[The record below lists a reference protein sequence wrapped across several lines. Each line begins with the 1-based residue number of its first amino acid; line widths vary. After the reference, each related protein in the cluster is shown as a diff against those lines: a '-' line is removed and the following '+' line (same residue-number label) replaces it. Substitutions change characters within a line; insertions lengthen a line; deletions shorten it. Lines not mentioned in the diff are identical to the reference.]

1 MRSPFAAVLLIA
13 SLIATAC
20 DPRAEEVDDVQFP
33 RDPAGV
39 SPAPPAE
46 DHRIDPVPID
56 TVRDDPLDP
65 ERVRPDTVP
74 PAPGI
79 TEDTL

>member
-1 MRSPFAAVLLIA
+1 MRSPFVTTLLGA
-13 SLIATAC
+13 SLVVAAAC
-20 DPRAEEVDDVQFP
+20 DPGTEEVDEVHFP

-65 ERVRPDTVP
+65 ERIRPDTVP
-74 PAPGI
+74 PAP
-79 TEDTL
+79 TAPDTL